1 MGIISRIKAFVY
13 GFFKKKE
20 YPLYETCA
28 FCGERS
34 YLPFHC
40 EYCNQYF
47 CDKHRLP
54 FDHNCK
60 NIDQWKKRP
69 STPAPATEVKGKQ
82 FFVKK

>member
-1 MGIISRIKAFVY
+1 MGIIGRIRT
-13 GFFKKKE
+13 FFANLLPKKE

-47 CDKHRLP
+47 CDRHRLP
-54 FDHNCK
+54 FDHDCK
-60 NIDQWKKRP
+60 NLNEWKKRP
-69 STPAPATEVKGKQ
+69 AGTAHSTKVRK
-82 FFVKK
+82 